1 MTYDIFTTCN
11 EAYYPFLENL
21 ITSIERNCENVGNI
35 YIGNSGLSRF
45 NQALKREGVIE
56 LFQEGLTA
64 EFQGVHQAGWYKA
77 TALKTRFLHKLLHV
91 IDEDRPLILIDN
103 DTLVLK
109 DLEPL
114 INTDYDIQVTHMEKG
129 EVKNAAGLTISN
141 IASFMIINNR
151 KKMKRFTE
159 RWVELM
165 SYYLE
170 NEVRPPH
177 ETPAMNALLRE
188 NVDPVMKIEELPEQV
203 TCRDVGY
210 NSPVKAVGDE
220 TYTIHFKSSGSNSWP
235 AGTNFTRR
243 VRGVTLPDGTKYNPV
258 EWVNAP
264 LQWDAWCHKYL
275 PEFQMNAFTELGM
288 KALDT
293 VELRSWKD

>member
-21 ITSIERNCENVGNI
+21 ITSIERNCDNVGHI
-35 YIGNSGLSRF
+35 YVGNSGLSRF

-56 LFQEGLTA
+56 QFQEGLTA

-91 IDEDRPLILIDN
+91 IDEDRPLIVIDN

-114 INTDYDIQVTHMEKG
+114 VDTDYDIQVTNMEKG
-129 EVKNAAGLTISN
+129 ETKNAAGLTIFS
-141 IASFMIINNR
+141 IASFIIINNR

-165 SYYLE
+165 TYYLE

-177 ETPAMNALLRE
+177 FN
-188 NVDPVMKIEELPEQV
+188 
-203 TCRDVGY
+203 
-210 NSPVKAVGDE
+210 
-220 TYTIHFKSSGSNSWP
+220 
-235 AGTNFTRR
+235 
-243 VRGVTLPDGTKYNPV
+243 
-258 EWVNAP
+258 
-264 LQWDAWCHKYL
+264 
-275 PEFQMNAFTELGM
+275 
-288 KALDT
+288 
-293 VELRSWKD
+293 RS

>member
-1 MTYDIFTTCN
+1 MTYDVFTTSN

-21 ITSIERNCENVGNI
+21 ITSIERNCENVGQI
-35 YIGNSGLSRF
+35 YVGNSGLSRYS
-45 NQALKREGVIE
+45 QALKRNGVVEI
-56 LFQEGLTA
+56 FQKDLNA

-77 TALKTRFLHKLLHV
+77 TAYKTRFLHKLLH
-91 IDEDRPLILIDN
+91 ITDSERPLIVIDN

-114 INTDYDIQVTHMEKG
+114 IEPEYDIQVTNMEKG
-129 EVKNAAGLTISN
+129 ETRNAAGLTIHQ
-141 IASFMIINNR
+141 IASFIIINDR
-151 KKMKRFTE
+151 EKMKRFTT
-159 RWVELM
+159 RWIDLM
-165 SYYLE
+165 NYYLE

-177 ETPAMNALLRE
+177 ETPAFNALLRE
-188 NVDPVMKIEELPEQV
+188 NVDPVMKIGEMNEMY

-210 NSPVKAVGDE
+210 NSPVKAVEDE
-220 TYTIHFKSSGSNSWP
+220 TYCIHFKSSGSNSWP

-243 VRGVTLPDGTKYNPV
+243 IRGVTLPDGNKYNPV

-275 PEFQMNAFTELGM
+275 PEFQMNAMTDMGM
-288 KALDT
+288 KDLDK